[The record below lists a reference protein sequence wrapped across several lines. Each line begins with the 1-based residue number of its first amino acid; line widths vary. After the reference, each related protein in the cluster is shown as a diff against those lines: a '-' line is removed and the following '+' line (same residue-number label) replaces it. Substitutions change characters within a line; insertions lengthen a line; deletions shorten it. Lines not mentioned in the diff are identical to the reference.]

1 MSKSLRKSLNLD
13 LTDLAEMLRSKGRG
27 KDTVLAHITPK
38 EAALLKS
45 RGGRGSRNP
54 DTGLLEFENEF
65 DYGSSFDSSAT
76 PVDTA
81 PADAGGGAVT
91 ADNGVT
97 QTDTSITSPFSY
109 AQPGDANAPQYLPGS
124 GDESVQSANIDTSQT
139 GEGGFAPGAQAPA
152 PKSLGDYASG
162 LYDKLFGTGGDTTG
176 GGGLSSLM
184 KLLGPAAVAAL
195 GAKTGSAAA
204 QQGQAAA
211 NQVGALSPAVQA
223 RANAATQTM
232 TGQLAPAAIQFGQQY
247 GGQVADVQNQLQ
259 GVAGNIAAYGAPL
272 INIGQNQM
280 TQALSGGLTPAGQ
293 RAYEAQKAQA
303 EQNVASRGGVGA
315 MQAGRAE
322 MDALANLAQQQF
334 QQGQATYQ
342 AGAQYGV
349 QGQSLLA
356 QAAQLGLNSAQVQ
369 LAQNNLANTIQQNA
383 INLSLSQAGISDQY
397 LIQSIQM
404 GLASDQQTAANLQ
417 GLYSK
422 MAQIAFSQP
431 TTTTTTTRATT

>member
-13 LTDLAEMLRSKGRG
+13 MTDLAEMLRSKGRG

-54 DTGLLEFENEF
+54 DTGLLEF
-65 DYGSSFDSSAT
+65 DTTDDSS
-76 PVDTA
+76 PIVDTSADTGGASEFGGA
-81 PADAGGGAVT
+81 PAAPIT
-91 ADNGVT
+91 T
-97 QTDTSITSPFSY
+97 PTDTS
-109 AQPGDANAPQYLPGS
+109 
-124 GDESVQSANIDTSQT
+124 
-139 GEGGFAPGAQAPA
+139 GGGGGGPA
-152 PKSLGDYASG
+152 PSTSTDQFSQ
-162 LYDKLFGTGGDTTG
+162 GGDTGPNGGPPEAPLDIPAYSEQQFQQAASGQLPQNTG
-176 GGGLSSLM
+176 DQGQSPDNTIKDLFDKYGGNLM

-195 GAKTGSAAA
+195 GARTGTAAA

-211 NQVGALSPAVQA
+211 NQVGALAPAVQA

-293 RAYEAQKAQA
+293 QAYEAQKAQA
-303 EQNVASRGGVGA
+303 EQGVANRGGVGA

-431 TTTTTTTRATT
+431 TTTTTTTRSAA